1 MKTKNILTISGFVIL
16 LIILFPLI
24 MSNNYNNYNYNNNF
38 NNFNDNLR
46 EKYIN
51 KYNCEKYN
59 NFNKFGPPL
68 GPSLP
73 PYPWPPSL

>member
-1 MKTKNILTISGFVIL
+1 MKSKNILTISGFLIL

-24 MSNNYNNYNYNNNF
+24 MSNNNKF
-38 NNFNDNLR
+38 NNKFNNLSDNLR

-51 KYNCEKYN
+51 KYNCQKYN

>member
-24 MSNNYNNYNYNNNF
+24 MSNNYNNNNNF